1 MQYTTSEFNGEYYT
15 PDTIEETAKKKI
27 SLLYDMCI
35 LKRGK
40 GHTADPRAKTVKRIL
55 LAHKDIASIDNA
67 LRNVVR
73 FNETLDD
80 FITRK
85 EKEFNL

>member
-1 MQYTTSEFNGEYYT
+1 MQYTSSEFNGENFT
-15 PDTIEETAKKKI
+15 PDTIEDIAKKKI
-27 SLLYDMCI
+27 SLLYDMRI

-40 GHTADPRAKTVKRIL
+40 NQTKDPRAATVKKIL
-55 LAHKDIASIDNA
+55 LAHKDSDSIDA
-67 LRNVVR
+67 SMHKLVR

-85 EKEFNL
+85 EKELNL